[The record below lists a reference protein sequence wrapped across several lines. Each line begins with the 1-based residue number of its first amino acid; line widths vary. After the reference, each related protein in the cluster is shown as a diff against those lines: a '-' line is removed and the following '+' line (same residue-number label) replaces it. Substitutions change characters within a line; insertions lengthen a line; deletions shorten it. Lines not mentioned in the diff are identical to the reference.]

1 MWSQE
6 MRALTIIVHL
16 VTLML
21 HQLTR
26 LRVNHND
33 GPVVLMVMPQRAMV
47 GDVAL
52 FNKRFRNFLLDNLF
66 NCVHDLDSWLEF
78 VTFFMTRLNFF
89 FGVFLRAL

>member
-1 MWSQE
+1 MQ
-6 MRALTIIVHL
+6 ALTIIVHL

-33 GPVVLMVMPQRAMV
+33 GPVVLMVMPQRAVV

-66 NCVHDLDSWLEF
+66 NCVHDLDS
-78 VTFFMTRLNFF
+78 
-89 FGVFLRAL
+89 

>member
-1 MWSQE
+1 

-33 GPVVLMVMPQRAMV
+33 GPVVLMVMPQRAVV

-52 FNKRFRNFLLDNLF
+52 FNKRFRNFLLDNLV
-66 NCVHDLDSWLEF
+66 NCVHDLDS
-78 VTFFMTRLNFF
+78 
-89 FGVFLRAL
+89 